1 MINNQPTT
9 TTNIAQES
17 PELLRNAIDRR
28 ITKIMPT
35 STPIDQLSRCAM
47 PRHANAMT
55 VDYYSVD
62 TRPTGTVTKTA
73 VAESSGT
80 RNGEIYTVILQT
92 EDNSI
97 FDVSETVLV
106 PEVKGGNGQPLM
118 LYVVKVTDSGIVVAP
133 VNGIT
138 VKNAPEGSLFF
149 PAIPAGSKIERMDRA
164 AAELDVQTS
173 QFACVPKKERNNCQI
188 FKMQVETSTLAKLAN
203 KEVGWSFS
211 DQEEAAVIDMR
222 LGMEKSFIFGQKA
235 IISDPEKK
243 QPVYFTQG
251 IWGQAGKEFNLI
263 LDNMDENKLIALA
276 AHVFA
281 NGAGSKRKIL
291 VAGTKLIEQINQ
303 VTFKRF
309 VSGDESF
316 TRWGIQ
322 FREIVSNFGSIY
334 VVHSEVFDQCG
345 HEADGIIVDPDY
357 MTKYVHIPFRADTLD
372 LRAAGM
378 RNTDAVVLTE
388 ASCLVLRYP
397 NAHCRVIGVTEADSE

>member
-1 MINNQPTT
+1 MINKQPTT
-9 TTNIAQES
+9 TTGIAAES
-17 PELLRNAIDRR
+17 PELLRSAIDRR

-35 STPIDQLSRCAM
+35 STPIDQLSRCAT
-47 PRHANAMT
+47 PRHAGAMT

-62 TRPTGTVTKTA
+62 TRPTGTVTKNA
-73 VAESSGT
+73 ISEGAGT
-80 RNGEIYTVILQT
+80 RNGEIYTAVVQT

-97 FDVSETVLV
+97 FDASETVLV
-106 PEVKGGNGQPLM
+106 PDVKGGNGQPLM
-118 LYVVKVTDSGIVVAP
+118 LYIVKVTDTGIVATA
-133 VNGIT
+133 VNGVT
-138 VKNAPEGSLFF
+138 VKTAPADSLFF
-149 PAIPAGSKIERMDRA
+149 PAIPAGSRIERMGRA

-173 QFACVPKKERNNCQI
+173 QFACIPKKERNNCQI

-222 LGMEKSFIFGQKA
+222 LGMEKSFLFGQKA
-235 IISDPEKK
+235 IVADPEKK

-251 IWGQAGKEFNLI
+251 IWGQAGKEFKLVLNGM
-263 LDNMDENKLIALA
+263 NENKLIALA
-276 AHVFA
+276 AHVFSH
-281 NGAGSKRKIL
+281 GAGSKRKIL

-303 VTFKRF
+303 VQFKRF
-309 VSGDESF
+309 VSSEDSF
-316 TRWGIQ
+316 TRWGIR
-322 FREIVSNFGSIY
+322 FREVVSNFGSLYI
-334 VVHSEVFDQCG
+334 VHSEVFDQCG
-345 HEADGIIVDPDY
+345 HECDGIVVDPDY

-397 NAHCRVIGVTEADSE
+397 NAHCRVIGTTTAD